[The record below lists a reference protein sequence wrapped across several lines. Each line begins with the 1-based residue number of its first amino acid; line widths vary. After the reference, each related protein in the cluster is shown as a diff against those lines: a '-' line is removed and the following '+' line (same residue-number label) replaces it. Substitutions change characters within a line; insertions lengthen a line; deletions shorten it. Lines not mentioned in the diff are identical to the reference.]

1 MFDEVYCVCYIH
13 KHSTIN
19 PLVDPFRFF
28 SAATVL
34 QTKRVKHLVF
44 DFFTMCST
52 IPVIP
57 LSVFSM
63 CACFYSHSLWYI
75 LSTFLVLGHEYKSS
89 GLIQI
94 SGNELCVNVK
104 VLWSQFKVLRRV
116 GKRIKVTS
124 VGTRGT
130 TEPGELETRQL
141 CSFVI
146 SLSPMLSPPSFPLS
160 LSSSFHSSLSLFPFP
175 PSSLPFPHPSSTLPP
190 LPPSPLFPPEAMQ
203 VYQRG
208 PQWQQKQISTD

>member
-1 MFDEVYCVCYIH
+1 
-13 KHSTIN
+13 
-19 PLVDPFRFF
+19 
-28 SAATVL
+28 
-34 QTKRVKHLVF
+34 
-44 DFFTMCST
+44 
-52 IPVIP
+52 
-57 LSVFSM
+57 M
-63 CACFYSHSLWYI
+63 CAHFYSHSLWYI

-116 GKRIKVTS
+116 GKRVKVAS

-146 SLSPMLSPPSFPLS
+146 SLSPMLSPPFLIPSLPLF
-160 LSSSFHSSLSLFPFP
+160 LLPLFSVPLPFP
-175 PSSLPFPHPSSTLPP
+175 SLLPSFPSSLFYPPPSSTLSPFSLRGYASLPKRTPMVTETNVNRLTTTIVAFADNP
-190 LPPSPLFPPEAMQ
+190 LLHFSCKFSYLFDSYSEYLRFTRLEQPNSLQA
-203 VYQRG
+203 VHKR
-208 PQWQQKQISTD
+208 